1 MKYHGGGVI
10 NALSHKDSDMNDDDF
25 TPEERARLRR
35 LLQKRAAEHTRQ
47 TQERA
52 RVLTAQ
58 LHAQY
63 PGLARF
69 REER

>member
-1 MKYHGGGVI
+1 MI
-10 NALSHKDSDMNDDDF
+10 DDDL
-25 TPEERARLRR
+25 TPEERKELR
-35 LLQKRAAEHTRQ
+35 LLLQERAAEHTRQ

-63 PGLARF
+63 PGLARS
-69 REER
+69 